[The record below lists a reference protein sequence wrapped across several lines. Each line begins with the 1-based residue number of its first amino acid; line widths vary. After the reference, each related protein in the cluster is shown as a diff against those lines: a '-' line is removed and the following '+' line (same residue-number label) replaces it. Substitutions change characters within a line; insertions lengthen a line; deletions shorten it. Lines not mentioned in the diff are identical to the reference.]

1 MLISNLHK
9 LTLSLSLF
17 VSSASFAFDSSRC
30 EVSQNSFQLN
40 PSHINALI
48 ALSCSGLTH
57 IEVERKNMVYE
68 DGATLFHNWKTT
80 LVDRSYKVEGYCSL
94 PLTSLNLKNKDRFK
108 ISLEFSENQ
117 KPLEQD
123 KIIVKG
129 TIAGKTLSLSI
140 NENEFIDQDCPNSLA
155 SSRRLQNIGLGLSL
169 KSENFLQNLKD
180 ILVSQ
185 RSGAS
190 LNLLETASWPL
201 QYQRGGAQ
209 FQGLA
214 LPYSLSLWSG
224 RRVGVFATSGELPG
238 EIRVRSANVLDYY
251 EGGNFLAFNKNSY
264 GEVTGFS
271 YNSTNRDNHI
281 YKASSHGSISEVK
294 GCSSLVYDGELS
306 LPKPV
311 NYDLCTRF
319 MN

>member
-1 MLISNLHK
+1 MSILRSVSVLI
-9 LTLSLSLF
+9 LSFTTCL
-17 VSSASFAFDSSRC
+17 VFAFESSRC
-30 EVSQNSFQLN
+30 VVGQNSFKLN
-40 PSHINALI
+40 ASHINALV

-80 LVDRSYKVEGYCSL
+80 EFDRAYKVVGYCSL

-108 ISLEFSENQ
+108 IDLEFSQNQ
-117 KPLEQD
+117 DPKAQE
-123 KIIVKG
+123 KILVNG
-129 TIAGKTLSLSI
+129 TIAGKTLSLTI

-155 SSRRLQNIGLGLSL
+155 SSSRLQNIGLGLSL

-180 ILVSQ
+180 ILMSQ
-185 RSGAS
+185 RSGAT
-190 LNLLETASWPL
+190 LNLLETASWP
-201 QYQRGGAQ
+201 YPSRSGGAN

-214 LPYSLSLWSG
+214 LPYSLNLWSG
-224 RRVGVFATSGELPG
+224 RRVGVFATAGVLPG

-251 EGGNFLAFNKNSY
+251 EGGNFFSFNKNSY
-264 GEVTGFS
+264 GEVIGF
-271 YNSTNRDNHI
+271 RFVGQDNHAF
-281 YKASSHGSISEVK
+281 KASSRGSESEVK
-294 GCSSLVYDGELS
+294 GCSSLVFEGELS

-311 NYDLCTRF
+311 NYDLCMRF